1 MNELPM
7 PSDVKKESPTS
18 PAGGVETTPIEPPS
32 VKLIVRLFVIPAIIV
47 AIAVGIMFLIGMMA
61 GSPSNFEDAL
71 MRLKRPGGG
80 RTADW
85 LVGPGSKQR
94 YIDAKTLVDKMKAG
108 MNESERIEIA
118 KDLTD
123 IVDNFTKDD
132 EGDVRHFL
140 LLALGRA
147 WQIEPRKADE
157 TDEQWNVRLMNST
170 AAIESRR
177 QVIQTLLKYADAPQ
191 VQTRKAALL
200 SMMYWAGRPEA
211 KQLLPKLIAVVRD
224 SQQEI
229 DARIAAATVLGP
241 VGDHDPAAIDA
252 LQWAMRN
259 ADERDIEL
267 VWSSALSL
275 AEMNQPDVADTIL
288 QLLDRKYLST
298 IKYYDRETD
307 PKNPSMR
314 LLSEQEQQRI
324 LINTMI
330 GAQHLKSS
338 QKVQDAIANLTKTDP
353 SPRVKAQGAQL
364 GYLSG
369 SIRSVESGHP

>member
-7 PSDVKKESPTS
+7 PSDVKKEQPAPEGAAADTS
-18 PAGGVETTPIEPPS
+18 AIEPPS

-47 AIAVGIMFLIGMMA
+47 AVAVGIMFLIGMMA

-71 MRLKRPGGG
+71 GRLKRPGGG

-94 YIDAKTLVDKMKAG
+94 YIDAKTLVDKMKSG
-108 MNESERIEIA
+108 MNEAERIEIA

-123 IVDNFTKDD
+123 IIDNFTKDD

-147 WQIEPRKADE
+147 WQIEPRKAGE
-157 TDEQWNVRLMNST
+157 TDEQWNARLMNSPN
-170 AAIESRR
+170 AVDSR
-177 QVIQTLLKYADAPQ
+177 QKVIGSLLKYADSAQ
-191 VQTRKAALL
+191 LQTRKAALL
-200 SMMYWAGRPEA
+200 AMMYWSGRDEA
-211 KQLLPKLIAVVRD
+211 KQLAPRLIAVLRD
-224 SQQEI
+224 AQQDL

-241 VGDHDPAAIDA
+241 LANADPAAIEA
-252 LQWAMRN
+252 LHWAMRN
-259 ADERDIEL
+259 ADERGIEL

-275 AEMNQPDVADTIL
+275 SQMDQPDVADTIL

-298 IKYYDRETD
+298 IKYYDRESD
-307 PKNPSMR
+307 PKNPAMR

-330 GAQHLKSS
+330 GAANLKSS
-338 QKVQDAIANLTKTDP
+338 PKVQTAIVNLTKNDP
-353 SPRVKAQGAQL
+353 SPRVRAQGAQL
-364 GYLSG
+364 GYLS
-369 SIRSVESGHP
+369 IPKP

>member
-1 MNELPM
+1 
-7 PSDVKKESPTS
+7 
-18 PAGGVETTPIEPPS
+18 
-32 VKLIVRLFVIPAIIV
+32 VRLFVIPAIIV

-71 MRLKRPGGG
+71 GRLKRPGGG

-94 YIDAKTLVDKMKAG
+94 YIDAKTLVDKMKSG
-108 MNESERIEIA
+108 MTEPERVEIA

-123 IVDNFTKDD
+123 IIDNFTKDD

-140 LLALGRA
+140 LLALGRV
-147 WQIEPRKADE
+147 WQIEPRKEGE
-157 TDEQWNVRLMNST
+157 TDDQWNARLMNSS
-170 AAIESRR
+170 AAVESRK
-177 QVIQTLLKYADAPQ
+177 QVIATVQKYADSPQ
-191 VQTRKAALL
+191 VPTRQAALL

-211 KQLLPKLIAVVRD
+211 KQLQPKLIAVLRD
-224 SQQEI
+224 SQQDL

-241 VGDHDPAAIDA
+241 LGERDPAVVEA

-259 ADERDIEL
+259 ADEREIEL

-275 AEMNQPDVADTIL
+275 AEMDEPGVADTIL

-307 PKNPSMR
+307 PKNPAMR
-314 LLSEQEQQRI
+314 LLSDQEQQRI

-338 QKVQDAIANLTKTDP
+338 QKVQDAIATLTKTDP
-353 SPRVKAQGAQL
+353 SSRVRAQGAQL
-364 GYLSG
+364 GYLSTTK
-369 SIRSVESGHP
+369 